1 MDLAGGRAK
10 NGTGARTLEFRDRL
24 NIEQRAP
31 VIPAKE
37 TMVPFDD
44 ELSRAVLR
52 FVEHLANERRA
63 SPHTVSAYRRD
74 LQSLAA
80 YMRARNE
87 AGARLASLD
96 KFTLRAWLGE
106 QAKRVAPP
114 TISRKI
120 SSVRALCDY
129 LIRTGDLRGNP
140 SATLSSPKLRRKL
153 PRFLP
158 AEVATEVM
166 IAPLAQ
172 SSGRDIEHLRDA
184 VALELLYGSGL
195 RVSELASLDLEQL
208 ALETG
213 EVRVLGKGRKE
224 RIVPVGSKALF
235 ALQAYLPRRAELRH
249 PRSGALDARALL
261 LGRLGKRLGVRWLQA
276 LVKRYGALGAGR
288 SDLHPHALRHSCATH
303 MLEGGADLRAIQEML
318 GHSSLSTTQRYT
330 HVSLDQLL
338 AVYDRAHPLARS
350 PGRSAKRRDGSA
362 RS

>member
-1 MDLAGGRAK
+1 M
-10 NGTGARTLEFRDRL
+10 
-24 NIEQRAP
+24 
-31 VIPAKE
+31 PAS
-37 TMVPFDD
+37 D
-44 ELSRAVLR
+44 ELSRILAR

-74 LQSLAA
+74 LESLAEFV
-80 YMRARNE
+80 RARSP
-87 AGARLASLD
+87 AGAMLSALD

-106 QAKRVAPP
+106 VAKTVAPP

-129 LIRTGDLRGNP
+129 LTRTGELRTNP
-140 SATLSSPKLRRKL
+140 SATLASPKLRRKL
-153 PRFLP
+153 PRFLA
-158 AEVATEVM
+158 AEVAAEVM
-166 IAPLAQ
+166 AAPLAQ
-172 SSGRDIEHLRDA
+172 PTGREIEHLRDA
-184 VALELLYGSGL
+184 LALELLYGSGL

-208 ALETG
+208 AIEVG

-224 RIVPVGSKALF
+224 RIVPLGSKALL
-235 ALQAYLPRRAELRH
+235 ALDAYLPRRAELCH
-249 PRSGALDARALL
+249 PHSGAYDPKALL

-276 LVKRYGALGAGR
+276 LVRRYGVLGAGR

-338 AVYDRAHPLARS
+338 AVYDRAHPLAQS
-350 PGRSAKRRDGSA
+350 PGQSPNTRRRDGSA
-362 RS
+362 R

>member
-1 MDLAGGRAK
+1 MTSRA
-10 NGTGARTLEFRDRL
+10 E
-24 NIEQRAP
+24 ERAP
-31 VIPAKE
+31 A
-37 TMVPFDD
+37 DD
-44 ELSRAVLR
+44 EFARVLAR
-52 FVEHLANERRA
+52 FVGHLEGERRA

-74 LQSLAA
+74 LESLADF
-80 YMRARNE
+80 MRVRNPT
-87 AGARLASLD
+87 GARLAALD

-106 QAKRVAPP
+106 IAKRVAPP

-129 LIRTGDLRGNP
+129 LTRTGELRQNP
-140 SATLSSPKLRRKL
+140 SATLASPKLRRKL
-153 PRFLP
+153 PRFLT
-158 AEVATEVM
+158 ADAASEVM
-166 IAPLAQ
+166 SAPLAQ
-172 SSGRDIEHLRDA
+172 TSGGEIEHLRDA

-195 RVSELASLDLEQL
+195 RVSELASLDLEQI

-224 RIVPVGSKALF
+224 RIVPLGSKALS
-235 ALQAYLPRRAELRH
+235 ALDAYLLRRAELCH
-249 PRSGALDARALL
+249 PRSGARDPKALL

-276 LVKRYGALGAGR
+276 LVRRYGALGAGR

-338 AVYDRAHPLARS
+338 AVYDRAHPLAQS
-350 PGRSAKRRDGSA
+350 PGQSSKRRDGSA
-362 RS
+362 R